1 MSDLDDPLR
10 TLFHDL
16 AGQAPHDPDLATT
29 VRRRSRRR
37 RAAVTI
43 PLAAASVVAVVAA
56 VTVGVL
62 SAGRSGSQRPSRI
75 TRRVM
80 ESIHCWAWGESSG
93 GSSGFWP

>member
-29 VRRRSRRR
+29 VRRRIRRR

-56 VTVGVL
+56 VTAGVL
-62 SAGRSGSQRPSRI
+62 SAGRSDQVASPRAPRSRC
-75 TRRVM
+75 RRAVR
-80 ESIHCWAWGESSG
+80 
-93 GSSGFWP
+93 